1 MAVPVQASR
10 PAGYLTEL
18 QLDGT
23 GPQARLSGY
32 PAKNADVKIRVKTAG
47 PVAADDLE
55 ADAAEIEI
63 KAATRNGAKPR
74 RRCPRMS
81 SAIRARPCSSARG
94 DILVAGDVYSFQHAC
109 LSGRWKEPATAR
121 ARFIEVAESGQGVLA
136 AAELVIRITKGGG
149 RNEGSFQLSI
159 DGGDNYQKA
168 RTIPVNGEYPL

>member
-1 MAVPVQASR
+1 MAVPVQGQ

-63 KAATRNGAKPR
+63 KRRQGMGRSREGAAPGNVIGDTGATLLFSEGR
-74 RRCPRMS
+74 HSCG
-81 SAIRARPCSSARG
+81 RG
-94 DILVAGDVYSFQHAC
+94 RLFVFQHAC

-121 ARFIEVAESGQGVLA
+121 ARSLKLRESGQGVLA

-149 RNEGSFQLSI
+149 RNEGSFSFPLT
-159 DGGDNYQKA
+159 A
-168 RTIPVNGEYPL
+168 ATITRRPGQFR